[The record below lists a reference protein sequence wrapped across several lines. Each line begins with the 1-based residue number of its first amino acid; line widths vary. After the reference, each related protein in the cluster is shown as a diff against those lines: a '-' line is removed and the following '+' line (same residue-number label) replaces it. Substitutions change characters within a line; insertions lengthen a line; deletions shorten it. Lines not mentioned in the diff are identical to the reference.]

1 MQHVQNKVRIHIRR
15 EEVANMG
22 QTAAQVLIQEGR
34 EIGAIEAMQQMLT
47 EQMSLKFGSIP
58 QPVLQRIQ
66 TLRDTNQL
74 NQLIRRF
81 VTANSLQEMG
91 IE

>member
-1 MQHVQNKVRIHIRR
+1 
-15 EEVANMG
+15 MG

-34 EIGAIEAMQQMLT
+34 EVGVIEGREIGTIETMQKMLVKQMN
-47 EQMSLKFGSIP
+47 LKFGLIP
-58 QPVLQRIQ
+58 QSILQRIQ

-74 NQLIRRF
+74 DQLSGCVI
-81 VTANSLQEMG
+81 TANTLQEMG